1 MSTPFRTRLRPP
13 AAPTLAA
20 LCAASCVALQPALAA
35 TFHAGS
41 LSGVPANS
49 GTATLATTDWPGFV
63 LTLKE
68 LSTST
73 MTGSDLFGYEGLWVG
88 SDGTGG
94 QYTLQFSA
102 PVASVA
108 FSFLALT
115 AFADGPTET
124 LTSFVASAA
133 VNSGLTAADATATWN
148 GVTLTPVEEDSHGLL
163 TFTAR
168 APEGITSL
176 RFDHV
181 QPGQLQGFVVNR
193 IDVTPA
199 AVPEP
204 AAAWLMTLGLLG
216 GWQWRRRRL
225 GASANA
231 SATGDAR

>member
-1 MSTPFRTRLRPP
+1 MSTPIRTRLRPP
-13 AAPTLAA
+13 AVHTLAA
-20 LCAASCVALQPALAA
+20 LCAASCVALQPAAAA
-35 TFHAGS
+35 TFDAAT

-49 GTATLATTDWPGFV
+49 GTATFSTPGWSGFV
-63 LTLKE
+63 LTLRE

-73 MTGSDLFGYEGLWVG
+73 LMGSDLFGYEGLWLG
-88 SDGTGG
+88 ADGTGG
-94 QYTLQFSA
+94 QYSFQFSA
-102 PVASVA
+102 PVASIA
-108 FSFLALT
+108 FSFIALT

-124 LTSFVASAA
+124 LTTFAASAA
-133 VNSGLTAADATATWN
+133 VNSSLSAADGTSTWS
-148 GVTLTPVEEDSHGLL
+148 GVTLTPLEEDSHGLL

-216 GWQWRRRRL
+216 GWQLNRVRRVRQRT
-225 GASANA
+225 APA
-231 SATGDAR
+231 GDAR

>member
-1 MSTPFRTRLRPP
+1 MSTPIRTRLRPSALP
-13 AAPTLAA
+13 ALAA
-20 LCAASCVALQPALAA
+20 LCAASCVVLQPVQAA
-35 TFHAGS
+35 TFNAGT
-41 LSGVPANS
+41 LAGVAANT
-49 GTATLATTDWPGFV
+49 GTATLVTADWPGFV

-73 MTGSDLFGYEGLWVG
+73 LAGSDLFGYEGLWVG

-102 PVASVA
+102 PVTSVS

-115 AFADGPTET
+115 AFAEGPTET

-133 VNSGLTAADATATWN
+133 VNSGLTAADGTATWN

-168 APEGITSL
+168 APAGITSL

-216 GWQWRRRRL
+216 GWQWRRLRR
-225 GASANA
+225 NA
-231 SATGDAR
+231 SAAGDAR